1 MLTGDEC
8 QPALGAY
15 VPACCDPAAA
25 CIKNDKTYK
34 WTCVDFPPAI
44 GARMVGGVRRGRA
57 AAPCLRAPLTCPPTS
72 SPPLRSCE
80 VCDPELI
87 DPCCEDL
94 AECRVPDGTPPGTPP
109 VCDGW

>member
-1 MLTGDEC
+1 M
-8 QPALGAY
+8 
-15 VPACCDPAAA
+15 
-25 CIKNDKTYK
+25 
-34 WTCVDFPPAI
+34 
-44 GARMVGGVRRGRA
+44 RRGPA
-57 AAPCLRAPLTCPPTS
+57 AAPCPRAPLTCPPTS
-72 SPPLRSCE
+72 SPTPRSCEVPPPPPVCVPVGE